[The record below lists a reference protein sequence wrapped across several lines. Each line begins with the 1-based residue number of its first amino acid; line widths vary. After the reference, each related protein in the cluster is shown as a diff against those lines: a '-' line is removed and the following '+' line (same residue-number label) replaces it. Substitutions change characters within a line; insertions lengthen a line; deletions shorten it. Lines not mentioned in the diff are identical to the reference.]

1 MQGIPSY
8 YRADDL
14 LLNALYDEGSR
25 ICGNRPY
32 TKAPD
37 FPADSFD
44 KSSKKD
50 LVKKGLT
57 IGGILTAVGVA
68 AACVWKFLR
77 KKP

>member
-44 KSSKKD
+44 KSSSCCKR
-50 LVKKGLT
+50 LM
-57 IGGILTAVGVA
+57 
-68 AACVWKFLR
+68 
-77 KKP
+77 